1 MNKTLFKSNS
11 WPNIYNS
18 IPENAIVIYESIVS
32 IGCDNIISEKKTIL
46 NIIKEN
52 NKYFITINYNNKISF
67 KQLITDINYL
77 SDTKKIIKITA
88 KYYKNAPMIS
98 IYFNE
103 MIEYLTFKH
112 SIIILKNTLKNN

>member
-1 MNKTLFKSNS
+1 MNKTLFKSKS

-18 IPENAIVIYESIVS
+18 IPENTIVIYESIVS
-32 IGCDNIISEKKTIL
+32 IGCDNIISDKKTIL

-52 NKYFITINYNNKISF
+52 NEYYIIINYNNKISF

-77 SDTKKIIKITA
+77 SDTKNIIKITA

-103 MIEYLTFKH
+103 TIEYLTFKH
-112 SIIILKNTLKNN
+112 SIIILKNN

>member
-1 MNKTLFKSNS
+1 MNKTLFKSKS
-11 WPNIYNS
+11 WPNIHNS
-18 IPENAIVIYESIVS
+18 IHENAIVIYESIVS
-32 IGCDNIISEKKTIL
+32 IGCDNIISDKKTIL

-52 NKYFITINYNNKISF
+52 NEYYIIINYNNKISF

-77 SDTKKIIKITA
+77 SDTKNIIKITA

-103 MIEYLTFKH
+103 TIEYLTFKH